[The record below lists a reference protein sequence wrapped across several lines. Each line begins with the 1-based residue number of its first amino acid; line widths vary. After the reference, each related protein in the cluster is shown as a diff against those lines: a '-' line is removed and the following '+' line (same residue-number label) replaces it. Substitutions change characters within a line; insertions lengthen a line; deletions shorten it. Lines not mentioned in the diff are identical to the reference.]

1 MFIDFF
7 RQINWLDIFVVILL
21 VRICYISIKNG
32 LPVQLFWFVGS
43 IAAVY
48 LSLHYYSS
56 VADFLGKRFP
66 AHWMPAE
73 YWSLAAFIFLAIA
86 GYFSFVLLQ
95 KIFSRYITLQATPR
109 VNKYGGLLLGALR
122 GVLVVGL
129 IIFLFSISS
138 VGYLQ
143 NTVSHSYSG
152 QHLFRIAPATYNWLW
167 KNIMS
172 KFMTSEQAN
181 KAVHK

>member
-7 RQINWLDIFVVILL
+7 RQINWLDIFVIILL

-32 LPVQLFWFVGS
+32 LPVQLFWFLGS

-56 VADFLGKRFP
+56 FSAFLGKRFP
-66 AHWMPAE
+66 AHWMPLE
-73 YWSLAAFIFLAIA
+73 YWSLVAFIFLVLV

-95 KIFSRYITLQATPR
+95 KIFSRYITLQATPQL
-109 VNKYGGLLLGALR
+109 NKYGGLFLGALR
-122 GVLVVGL
+122 GILVVGL

-138 VGYLQ
+138 VAYLQ

-152 QHLFRIAPATYNWLW
+152 QHLFKIAPATYNWLW
-167 KNIMS
+167 RNIMS
-172 KFMTSEQAN
+172 KFMTSEHSNGAAQ
-181 KAVHK
+181 K